1 MNPAG
6 SSNAPAQRFFRQLAP
21 ACAVVTAV
29 VGSASL
35 LAWSADARAGGILAD
50 GGGALGGWAGL
61 TSMMPPTTAAGFVL
75 AGLAMLA
82 WSFPPLPGWR
92 RVVALGL
99 SGAVLLLGVLC
110 VVAWLT
116 GWSPADGA
124 MLAGLVLIGGVGPS
138 TAVMANNSAICFL
151 FAGAGLVALE
161 FQTRRGH
168 RPAELFGTLVFVV
181 AFVAGIGYAYQVDL
195 LYRADRSVGM
205 APVSA
210 LTFIALSL
218 GILTARPDV
227 GVASLVSGPDASGVF
242 LRRLLPAVLLVP
254 LGLGWLWSEATRLD
268 MLRPRSG
275 IALFVV
281 VTVAVFSMVVLVSAT
296 TVRAL
301 DALRE
306 ESLRRAEAAR
316 AEAEKA
322 NQAKAEFLAIMSHE
336 LRTPLNAII
345 GYSDLLEMELHGP
358 LTATQHEDMFR
369 IRRSSKYLLGLI
381 NDTLNFA
388 RLEAGRVEIALD
400 DLPLHQVLAGMEG
413 YITPQLESRQ
423 LHYEYRG
430 CDPRWHVTADRERLE
445 QILVNL
451 LTNACKFTDPGGTVA
466 LAAELRAREILV
478 HVRDT
483 GRGIAPEKLA
493 AIFEPFVQVDR
504 HLTHESQ
511 QGVGLGLAISRD
523 LARAMHGDLTARSVP
538 GAGSTFTVHL
548 RRAGVQG
555 SRQAAARKAPQP
567 QSA

>member
-1 MNPAG
+1 MIPAG
-6 SSNAPAQRFFRQLAP
+6 FPNAPPQRFFRLLAP
-21 ACAVVTAV
+21 VCAGAVTI
-29 VGSASL
+29 
-35 LAWSADARAGGILAD
+35 AGGAGLAAWLT
-50 GGGALGGWAGL
+50 GPGGADDAWTGL
-61 TSMMPPTTAAGFVL
+61 ASMMPTTATAFVL

-82 WSFPPLPGWR
+82 WSFPPLPRWR
-92 RVVALGL
+92 RGMAIGL
-99 SGAVLLLGVLC
+99 SGSVLLIGVLC
-110 VVAWLT
+110 AVGPLT
-116 GWSPADGA
+116 GWLPVSASLLHGLGLTTGPGPSATLMASNSALGFLCA
-124 MLAGLVLIGGVGPS
+124 GSGLVLMDLRTG
-138 TAVMANNSAICFL
+138 
-151 FAGAGLVALE
+151 
-161 FQTRRGH
+161 RGN
-168 RPAELFGTLVFVV
+168 RPAELFGALVFVL
-181 AFVAGIGYAYQVDL
+181 AFVVAVGYAYQVDL
-195 LYRADRSVGM
+195 LYRVDRSIGM
-205 APVSA
+205 PLVSA
-210 LTFIALSL
+210 LTFIALGL
-218 GILTARPDV
+218 GILTARPAV

-242 LRRLLPAVLLVP
+242 LRRLMPAVLLVP

-275 IALFVV
+275 IAIFVV
-281 VTVAVFSMVVLVSAT
+281 VTVAVFSLVVLVSAT

-358 LTATQHEDMFR
+358 LTATQQEDMRR
-369 IRRSSKYLLGLI
+369 IRRSSTYLLGLI

-388 RLEAGRVEIALD
+388 RLEAGRVEITLD
-400 DLPLHQVLAGMEG
+400 DLSLHQVLSGMEA
-413 YITPQLESRQ
+413 YVTPQLEARG
-423 LHYEYRG
+423 LRYEYRG
-430 CDPRWHVTADRERLE
+430 CDPGWRVVADVERLE

-451 LTNACKFTDPGGTVA
+451 LSNACKFTDPGGTVA
-466 LAAELRAREILV
+466 LAAELRAREIRV
-478 HVRDT
+478 HVSDT

-523 LARAMHGDLTARSVP
+523 LARAMHGNLTARSVP

-555 SRQAAARKAPQP
+555 PRQAAARRAPHP